1 MRIRDAALRGDWGA
15 VERIL
20 AELEEIGRREPWV
33 GASIRFVR
41 ELMRERDQE
50 RMSKEMMYKSR
61 KMAHRLAST
70 DEGSFN
76 PREDAN
82 EAAFLRRKMAE
93 GRRSEPSNSV

>member
-1 MRIRDAALRGDWGA
+1 
-15 VERIL
+15 
-20 AELEEIGRREPWV
+20 
-33 GASIRFVR
+33 
-41 ELMRERDQE
+41 
-50 RMSKEMMYKSR
+50 MMYKSR

-76 PREDAN
+76 LREDAN